1 MGKTPQQC
9 REMRDAELVSLSLEN
24 EDYFLYLMERY
35 EKKLLSYI
43 SKISHINLDEAEDV
57 LQEVFI
63 KVFRNLAS
71 FDKSLSFSAWIYRIT
86 RNETI
91 SHFRKNKVYYNGLN
105 QEENELLLNSLESEV
120 DTAQELDH
128 KFLEKNMGKVLD
140 RLDNKYREVLVLKY
154 LEEKDYKE
162 IADILKKPMGTVAIL
177 LKRAKENFYE
187 QAQKIKMEF

>member
-120 DTAQELDH
+120 DTAQELDN